1 VQAWQAQRGGK
12 GEGALRITHLPWVS
26 QVEFDGLLARHDLN
40 LVRGEDS
47 LVRALWAGQAL
58 VWQIYPQGDGVHHT
72 KLAAFLSALGAP
84 PTLVQAHRA
93 WNADNA
99 QSPPALSGA
108 DLLSWGHWVR
118 GVRQSLLAQADLAQQ
133 LTAFAASHSGK
144 QSPQG

>member
-1 VQAWQAQRGGK
+1 
-12 GEGALRITHLPWVS
+12 LRITHLPWVS
-26 QVEFDGLLARHDLN
+26 QVEFDALLAGHDLN

-58 VWQIYPQGDGVHHT
+58 LWQIYPQDDGVHHT

-93 WNADNA
+93 WNADSA
-99 QSPPALSGA
+99 QSPPAMSGA
-108 DLLSWGHWVR
+108 DLKSWGHWVR